1 MLVSYFELLS
11 HSQILYRF
19 AQHFLDASFQTFI
32 FVSVCDLVVV
42 SILSIASSNF
52 YKAILPELE
61 QVSFYCRIRSSQKLS
76 DLMGSK
82 FVLLVFR

>member
-1 MLVSYFELLS
+1 
-11 HSQILYRF
+11 
-19 AQHFLDASFQTFI
+19 
-32 FVSVCDLVVV
+32 
-42 SILSIASSNF
+42 
-52 YKAILPELE
+52 LE